1 VKIMGRFLF
10 IILILMPSYVFSEE
24 QYPDSVVWGKYCGEC
39 IGECSKFYK
48 LSEGE
53 LLIDLSGNIF
63 NIQPYEPI
71 NYIFSGVKASEAEY
85 KKHRWLL
92 NSKIPSAIPQGETI
106 IGEPDSHDQC
116 GYFLSYSLK
125 GARFKALIDPE
136 KVPDEIQSMIKQ
148 IME

>member
-10 IILILMPSYVFSEE
+10 TISILVSSLVFSEE
-24 QYPDSVVWGKYCGEC
+24 QYPDSVIWGKYCGEC
-39 IGECSKFYK
+39 VGECSKFYK
-48 LSEGE
+48 LTEGE

-85 KKHRWLL
+85 KKYSWLL
-92 NSKIPSAIPQGETI
+92 NSKIPSAIPQGKTI

-116 GYFLSYSLK
+116 GYFLSYNLE
-125 GARFKALIDPE
+125 GTTFKALIDPE
-136 KVPDEIQSMIKQ
+136 KVPDEMQNLIRKM
-148 IME
+148 MD